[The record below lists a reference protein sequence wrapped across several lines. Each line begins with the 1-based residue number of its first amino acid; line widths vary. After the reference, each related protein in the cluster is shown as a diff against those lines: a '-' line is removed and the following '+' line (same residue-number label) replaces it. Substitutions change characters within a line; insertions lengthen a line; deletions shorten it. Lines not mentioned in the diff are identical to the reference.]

1 MKRAFTLIEL
11 LVVIAI
17 IAILA
22 AILFPVFAQAKA
34 AAKAST
40 TISNVK
46 QASLAIIMYGG
57 DFDDVFPI
65 ATAWNTGSDQ
75 LSFGTG
81 LAFST
86 WAWKSLPYTKNSDLF
101 MDALATP
108 NVRRAANQQNF
119 DTFYVQMGYNHAYLS
134 PDFGS
139 SPGTQTPVSQ
149 TSFAN
154 PAETVM
160 LASKYSQTENKS
172 GSTYGTGFPGGILS
186 DATVDAPDCY
196 FITQWCLA
204 GWGGGASSFF
214 EGTLKL
220 TPVQGGRTGGVSF
233 RLANLAT
240 VGWSDGHTKRVSA
253 GFLSQGTNWSPTAPE
268 GVRINDTTKYVWDN
282 L

>member
-34 AAKAST
+34 SAKASVT
-40 TISNVK
+40 VSNVK
-46 QASLAIIMYGG
+46 QASLAIVMYGA
-57 DFDDVFPI
+57 DADDVFPI

-75 LSFGTG
+75 LQFGAG

-101 MDALATP
+101 ADALATP
-108 NVRRAANQQNF
+108 NARRTANQQNF
-119 DTFYVQMGYNHAYLS
+119 DTFYVQMGYNHSYLS

-139 SPGTQTPVSQ
+139 TPGSQRPVSQ

-160 LASKYSQTENKS
+160 IASKYAQLENKS
-172 GSTYGTGFPGGILS
+172 GFVWGTAFPGGILS

-196 FITQWCLA
+196 SIPQWCLA
-204 GWGGGASSFF
+204 GWGGAGFF
-214 EGTLKL
+214 ENTLKL
-220 TPVQGGRTGGVSF
+220 TTVQGGRTGGVSF
-233 RLANLAT
+233 RHANLAT
-240 VGWSDGHTKRVSA
+240 VGWVDGHVKRSSA
-253 GFLSQGTNWSPTAPE
+253 GFLAQGSNWTPTRPE
-268 GVRINDTTKYVWDN
+268 GVLLQDTTKYVWDN